1 MINVRP
7 VSDSSQG
14 ARLSWLWKPKIFS
27 SLLFILALLLLE
39 EGEVLGVAGLLHLF
53 AGNEAQGR
61 AIDAVA

>member
-1 MINVRP
+1 MIISILNSIIYTCVQI
-7 VSDSSQG
+7 VF
-14 ARLSWLWKPKIFS
+14 A
-27 SLLFILALLLLE
+27 LLPSLALLLLE